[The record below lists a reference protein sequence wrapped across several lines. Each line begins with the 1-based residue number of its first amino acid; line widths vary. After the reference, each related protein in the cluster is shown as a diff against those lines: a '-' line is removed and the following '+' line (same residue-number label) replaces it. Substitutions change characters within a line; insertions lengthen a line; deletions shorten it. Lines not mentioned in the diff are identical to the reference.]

1 MADNPVARLVRA
13 RLKSAAGADTTAA
26 GAPDYAKMFNR
37 WVRAK
42 LKIQN
47 VSADSTDVKA
57 KTKGIAVGGDN

>member
-1 MADNPVARLVRA
+1 MADNPVARLVKA

-42 LKIQN
+42 LKVKP
-47 VSADSTDVKA
+47 VSADSSDVKQVR
-57 KTKGIAVGGDN
+57 KGIATGGDY